1 MDSLDNQV
9 NNLSVLYDCKCHDK
23 SAQVIKIKYS
33 DKNIYTRCKTC
44 LNRKKQSINSLISKF
59 SNTYQLAQ
67 GNLVKFI
74 LLLKRG
80 VYPYEYMDNWEKF
93 NATVLPTIDKFY
105 SSLNLKNIS
114 KKDHNH
120 GLNVWDTF
128 NIKNLAK
135 YHDLYVQADTAQLAD
150 TFEQFRLLCL
160 EKHKLDP
167 AHFLLPQGLH
177 SKHV

>member
-1 MDSLDNQV
+1 
-9 NNLSVLYDCKCHDK
+9 
-23 SAQVIKIKYS
+23 
-33 DKNIYTRCKTC
+33 
-44 LNRKKQSINSLISKF
+44 
-59 SNTYQLAQ
+59 
-67 GNLVKFI
+67 
-74 LLLKRG
+74 
-80 VYPYEYMDNWEKF
+80 MDNWEKF